1 MSRMVT
7 IVDGSLHGTTLFVE
21 ARDDQGRISRYA
33 LDWTTMQQ
41 AGQSGVLSAMAST
54 GATPGQPV
62 PAWVQQLVG
71 QVVSV

>member
-1 MSRMVT
+1 MLT
-7 IVDGSLHGTTLFVE
+7 ILDGSLHGTTLFVE

-33 LDWTTMQQ
+33 LDWTTMD
-41 AGQSGVLSAMAST
+41 AGGMSAVIAALQSA

-71 QVVSV
+71 QVVAV